1 MIGDSIGEMAADAI
15 DEERDAEKEKKMVVD
30 GRKTHPKFGH
40 VCMCKCHKD
49 GEDIREFM
57 PCCGLYRLKYINAD
71 GALDEARLLAIYKE
85 KGIHLWTWRDRF
97 KNWIRLSWVGR
108 LHDRLLRRRFRKF
121 VFPIVRRVYPN
132 LNADEIVGVQPMT
145 NTPLGGAYER
155 MSPPKIVDAPVGLA
169 GRIEDSY
176 MREDGVRVI
185 NDFKLVSVSLVDED
199 QLVDPH
205 CRIRNE
211 EK

>member
-1 MIGDSIGEMAADAI
+1 M
-15 DEERDAEKEKKMVVD
+15 RD
-30 GRKTHPKFGH
+30 RKTHPKFGH
-40 VCMCKCHKD
+40 VCMCDCHKD
-49 GEDIREFM
+49 GEDIRELM

-71 GALDEARLLAIYKE
+71 GTLDEARLLAIYKE
-85 KGIHLWTWRDRF
+85 KGIQLWTWWDRVMDWFRKSWIGKLLWRRRIPRF
-97 KNWIRLSWVGR
+97 K
-108 LHDRLLRRRFRKF
+108 KY
-121 VFPIVRRVYPN
+121 VFPVLRHVGPN
-132 LNADEIVGVQPMT
+132 INADEIVSVQPMT
-145 NTPLGGAYER
+145 APVLGGAYER
-155 MSPPKIVDAPVGLA
+155 MRPPKIADAPVGAA

-185 NDFKLVSVSLVDED
+185 KDFKLVSVSLVDED